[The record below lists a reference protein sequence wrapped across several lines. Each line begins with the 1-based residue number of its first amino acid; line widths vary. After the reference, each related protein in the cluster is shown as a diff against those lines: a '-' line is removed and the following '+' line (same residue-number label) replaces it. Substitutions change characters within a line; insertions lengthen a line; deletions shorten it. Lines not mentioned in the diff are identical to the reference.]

1 MATKQVV
8 TENEEEAIGAQN
20 ELALHLDDGL
30 KEEEFVKLKNLFRG
44 CPLTSR
50 QHENIKTMA
59 DLFQHLEKDQKIF
72 VGNYEFFTEK
82 LEKVHPK
89 LATEVRRREKQILD
103 ILNGGPSPA
112 KQQGTGDETQQQP
125 PGLLLTHL
133 VQRTN

>member
-20 ELALHLDDGL
+20 ELALHLDDRL

-59 DLFQHLEKDQKIF
+59 DLFQQLENDKKIS
-72 VGNYEFFTEK
+72 VGNYKFFTVK
-82 LEKVHPK
+82 LEKIHPM
-89 LATEVRRREKQILD
+89 LATEVQEMEKQIQD
-103 ILNGGPSPA
+103 ILNGGNPSVVDVPAASTSPA
-112 KQQGTGDETQQQP
+112 QD
-125 PGLLLTHL
+125 
-133 VQRTN
+133 